1 MSKMKIN
8 GKSYETFKDK
18 DGVLRFKPNNL
29 ILKLKVNFDLKISE
43 IIKLVEL
50 DAISMMDLLDFY
62 TGIGFTV
69 SGLQESSFFE
79 DYKFEDVS
87 EI

>member
-50 DAISMMDLLDFY
+50 DAISMMDLILVLVLLFQ
-62 TGIGFTV
+62 V
-69 SGLQESSFFE
+69 
-79 DYKFEDVS
+79 YKKFLFLKIINS
-87 EI
+87 KMFLKYN

>member
-1 MSKMKIN
+1 
-8 GKSYETFKDK
+8 
-18 DGVLRFKPNNL
+18 
-29 ILKLKVNFDLKISE
+29 
-43 IIKLVEL
+43 
-50 DAISMMDLLDFY
+50 MDLLDFY

-69 SGLQESSFFE
+69 SGLQEISFFE